1 MASKKNQVQ
10 VEFNANTSKFNKAI
24 KDANSTLSS
33 LRSELKLNKAQMD
46 STGSSVDALADRQ
59 KILEQEAKASASKID
74 ALTQKLDVAKATFG
88 ENSTEA
94 QRLATQL
101 NNTKTAHERITQEIT
116 RTAQALDEQ
125 KAAAEH
131 ANSAMGR
138 MESTISK
145 QERALESLKGEYAN
159 VVMEQGK
166 TSQSA
171 QELEGRIGK
180 LSKELG
186 DNKAAYNEA
195 RTAADKLEKE
205 LDQVGDAAREA
216 SDDLDLMDAAA
227 GALSAGGIAAGIAGL
242 AGIEESTRQYRNE
255 QSKLEAVAKQSGASL
270 DDLQKAYTDLYGI
283 TGDSTLSSTAVL
295 NMSAMGA
302 SVSDQERIVTAA
314 AGAWAQFGDSIP
326 LDGLLESINESS
338 RLGTTLTGPVVDALN
353 WANMSTKEWSAS
365 IAAHPKAQA
374 AFNKAVGDGMSVED
388 AFNEALKTCGSTQE
402 RQKLLTDALSGAYG
416 ELGETYRET
425 NQGVIEANEASANME
440 SAMGKLGDAV
450 QPVSTW
456 FKNLAADGLS
466 WFIDNLPTLTP
477 LITALGV
484 AVSGLSVVAAVK
496 SGFFGL
502 SSVLKPMAAAFT
514 GLSAPVLIVVGVLAV
529 LAAGFVTLWN
539 SSEEFRTAVMN
550 LVNAIGTALQPIF
563 QIISDFI
570 TTTVVP
576 AFTAFVENLAQYVTP
591 LIQQFADFLTTTVFP
606 ALQQLAEWFSTHI
619 VPALQQMWD
628 WFQTYIL
635 PILAQFAEFV
645 ITSVLPVIAQIAQWI
660 MEQAVPALL
669 DFFDWFQAKIIPIL
683 QDFWDFVQTNVLPV
697 IADIADFILT
707 QVVPALSDMW
717 DWFSTNILP
726 VLSDV
731 WDFISTNILPI
742 LGQLAEFIVGTVVS
756 ALKDLWNVF
765 SNNILPIL
773 EDVWGAVQNGIDMFN
788 DFKDAVSDV
797 IDGAKKTV
805 DDGLKAISNFF
816 SGLKLELPKIK
827 LPHFSITGS
836 FSLNPPSIPRIGV
849 EWYAKGGIFET
860 PTIFPTAKGF
870 KGVGEAGAEAVTPI
884 DALLGMID
892 TVVERR
898 MNADGAS
905 AIIDAIEG
913 LSERVISLEID
924 GYKVAKAIAGSS
936 DRVNGNR
943 QKLVSR
949 GLSI

>member
-1 MASKKNQVQ
+1 MASKKNEVQ
-10 VEFNANTSKFNKAI
+10 VEFNANTSQFNKAI
-24 KDANSTLSS
+24 KEANSTLTT

-46 STGSSVDALADRQ
+46 SAGDSVENLANRQ
-59 KILEQEAKASASKID
+59 RILEQEADASSQKIN
-74 ALTQKLDVAKATFG
+74 ALTQKLEAAKSTFG
-88 ENSTEA
+88 ENSVEA

-101 NNTKTAHERITQEIT
+101 NNARIAQEIGQ
-116 RTAQALDEQ
+116 TAQALDEER
-125 KAAAEH
+125 AAASQAE
-131 ANSAMGR
+131 SAMGK
-138 MESTISK
+138 MEATIKK
-145 QERALESLKGEYAN
+145 QESALSSLKDEYSN
-159 VVMEQGK
+159 IVLEQGQ

-171 QELEGRIGK
+171 QELAGRISK
-180 LSKELG
+180 LSRELD

-216 SDDLDLMDAAA
+216 SDDLDLMDAAS

-270 DDLQKAYTDLYGI
+270 DDLTKAYNDIYSI
-283 TGDSTLSSTAVL
+283 TGDSTLASTAVL
-295 NMSAMGA
+295 NMSAMGT
-302 SVSDQERIVTAA
+302 SVEDQERIVTAA

-326 LDGLLESINESS
+326 LDGLMESINESS

-353 WANMSTKEWSAS
+353 WANISTQQWSAS

-374 AFNKAVGDGMSVED
+374 AFNKAVNDGMSVED

-416 ELGETYRET
+416 DLGEEYRKT
-425 NQGVIEANEASANME
+425 NESVIDANEATANME
-440 SAMGKLGDAV
+440 AAMGKLGDAV
-450 QPVSTW
+450 EPTTTW

-466 WFIDNLPTLTP
+466 WFVDNLPTLTP

-484 AVSGLSVVAAVK
+484 AIGGLTTVAAVQ

-502 SSVLKPMAAAFT
+502 SNVLKPLTGAFT
-514 GLSAPVLIVVGVLAV
+514 GLSAPVLIIVGIFAV
-529 LAAGFVTLWN
+529 LAAGLMTLWN
-539 SSEEFRTAVMN
+539 NSEEFRTAVMG
-550 LVNAIGTALQPIF
+550 LVDAVGAFLQPIM
-563 QIISDFI
+563 QAISDFI

-576 AFTAFVENLAQYVTP
+576 AFQALVDNLAQYITP
-591 LIQQFADFLTTTVFP
+591 LIQQFTDFLTTIVFP
-606 ALQQLAEWFSTHI
+606 ALQQFAEWFTIHI
-619 VPALQQMWD
+619 VPALQQVWD

-635 PILAQFAEFV
+635 PVLAQFAAFV
-645 ITSVLPVIAQIAQWI
+645 VSNVLPVIAQIAQWI

-669 DFFDWFQAKIIPIL
+669 DLWDWFQAKILPIL
-683 QDFWDFVQTNVLPV
+683 QDFFNFVQTNVLPV
-697 IADIADFILT
+697 LADIANFIVT
-707 QVVPALSDMW
+707 KVVPAVMDMFG
-717 DWFSTNILP
+717 WFQDNILP
-726 VLSDV
+726 VLQDV
-731 WDFISTNILPI
+731 WGFIQDNVLPI
-742 LGQLAEFIVGTVVS
+742 LGQLAEFIVGTVVQS
-756 ALKDLWNVF
+756 LQDLWNFF

-773 EDVWGAVQNGIDMFN
+773 EDVWNAVQNGIDMFN
-788 DFKDAVSDV
+788 DFKDTVGEV

-849 EWYAKGGIFET
+849 EWYAKGGIFDE

-870 KGVGEAGAEAVTPI
+870 KGVGEAGPEAVTPI
-884 DALLGMID
+884 DALMGMID
-892 TVVERR
+892 TVIERR
-898 MNADGAS
+898 INSDGVS
-905 AIIDAIEG
+905 DIIDAIEG

-924 GYKVAKAIAGSS
+924 GYKVAKAIAGPS

-943 QKLVSR
+943 QRLVSR
-949 GLSI
+949 GLSL